1 MTPMIWLGIFVYFV
15 GCVLLIQ
22 TIDKEEYTPMY
33 PLFFPVFYLVLYK
46 TKLPAWAK
54 IIVAILGTI
63 LTIGTVVV
71 VCVVSILFLLMMMV
85 SEMITDIIDLF
96 DSKN

>member
-1 MTPMIWLGIFVYFV
+1 MTPMIWLGIFCYFV

-46 TKLPAWAK
+46 TKLPAWLK
-54 IIVAILGTI
+54 VIVALLGTI

-71 VCVVSILFLLMMMV
+71 VSIVSLFFLLIMMI